1 MTKQG
6 LKCLLLGFMVVLMA
20 GITTDLIFDPLK
32 VSFSFTALSEYAVGI
47 GLIITAGYYNASNK

>member
-1 MTKQG
+1 
-6 LKCLLLGFMVVLMA
+6 MVVLMA